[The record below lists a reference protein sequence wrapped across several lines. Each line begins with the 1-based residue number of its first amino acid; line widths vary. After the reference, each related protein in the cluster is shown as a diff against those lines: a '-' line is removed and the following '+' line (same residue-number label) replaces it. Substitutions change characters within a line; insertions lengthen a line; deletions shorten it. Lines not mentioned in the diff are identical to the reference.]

1 MPSFLR
7 LANWALL
14 LIFGLGT
21 LFLAVSRSSGAILGA
36 LNLLPF
42 AAALTA
48 VRTES
53 SRSAGWFSLV
63 ANVLWSIL
71 YAFIAAMSVLGQASV
86 PLVAFVLGVVVAL
99 PCALNARIHWQ
110 RLRSSPALSSS

>member
-14 LIFGLGT
+14 LIFGVGT
-21 LFLAVSRSSGAILGA
+21 LFLAVARPSGAILGA

-42 AAALTA
+42 AAALA
-48 VRTES
+48 AARTES
-53 SRSAGWFSLV
+53 SRFAGWFSLL

-86 PLVAFVLGVVVAL
+86 PLVAFILGVVVAL

>member
-14 LIFGLGT
+14 LLFGVGT
-21 LFLAVSRSSGAILGA
+21 LFLAVARPSGAILGA

-42 AAALTA
+42 AAALIA
-48 VRTES
+48 ARSPS
-53 SRSAGWFSLV
+53 SRSAAWFSLLT
-63 ANVLWSIL
+63 NVLWSIL
-71 YAFIAAMSVLGQASV
+71 YAFIAVMSVLGQASM
-86 PLVAFVLGVVVAL
+86 PLVAFVFGVVVSL